1 MTYWIPYSFVRIT
14 LVFTS
19 GILLGIYHPQII
31 SMSIATGALLLTCL
45 VFVFLAFFG
54 KLYRLRFIPGLV
66 GLLMIFLSGYVLLT
80 LRTASRD
87 PNHIIHVQGAI
98 DYYKVVVTGYVQEK
112 DKSWRVEGTVQTVY
126 QQHQPRTVT
135 GKVQLYFS
143 KQEFPV
149 IQYGDIFLVRG
160 SPSLLSS
167 PANPGEFDYK
177 RFLTFKNIYHQQFI
191 GDSQARWL
199 GNFPPYEIVSYAIQF
214 REASNRIIC
223 RYVEGEQ
230 EQAIASALVL
240 GVTDNLDD
248 ETIHAYSATGAMHV
262 LAVSGLHVGII
273 YGILVFF
280 LRPLTKRKGGPWLL
294 AIVSL
299 LVLWGY
305 AFVTGLSPSVLR
317 AVTMFS
323 MVALARPFRH
333 TTNIFNILAASAFCL
348 LLVDPCL
355 IMSVG
360 FQLSYLAV
368 LGIIYLQRP
377 IYQWWEAPTWV
388 LDKVWQITTV
398 SIAAQVSTFSLGLL
412 YFHQFPVYFLFSNL
426 LVIPLSFVVLIAG
439 LVLLAVSAFTPLAL
453 WVGALLNFVIH
464 LMNASV
470 EVVGSLPFSL
480 LEDVYITT
488 SQSWMIM
495 GIIICFIE
503 MWINRDY
510 RYLAGVLLLAIVLSA
525 TQWLHF
531 RDMVEGRRLTVYNV
545 NGHSAIDFMDTGK
558 AYYII
563 DSSLVNNADRM
574 RFHIRPNWL
583 LHGIGVKENL
593 EHQSAVKN
601 FDGFRLVK
609 WCDRTLLLVHGRG
622 VRLPV
627 MKVDYVIIAFNSI
640 SLQELAENVTFE
652 KVILDSSNSISF
664 TNRLLEDALNKPIF
678 VHSVRHKGAYTA
690 TL

>member
-14 LVFTS
+14 LVFTG

-31 SMSIATGALLLTCL
+31 SMSIATGALLLTSL

-54 KLYRLRFIPGLV
+54 QLYRLRFIPGLV

-87 PNHIIHVQGAI
+87 RNHIIHVQGAV

-126 QQHQPRTVT
+126 QLHQPRTVT
-135 GKVQLYFS
+135 GKVQLYFF

-149 IQYGDIFLVRG
+149 IHYGDIFLVRG

-167 PANPGEFDYK
+167 LANPGEFDYK

-191 GDSQARWL
+191 GDCEARWL
-199 GNFPPYEIVSYAIQF
+199 GNSPPSEIVSYAIQF

-223 RYVEGEQ
+223 RYVKGEQ

-273 YGILVFF
+273 YGILVFL

-299 LVLWGY
+299 VVLWGY
-305 AFVTGLSPSVLR
+305 SFVTGLSPSVLR

-348 LLVDPCL
+348 LLADPYQ

-368 LGIIYLQRP
+368 LGIVYLQRP
-377 IYQWWEAPTWV
+377 IYQWWEAPMWV

-426 LVIPLSFVVLIAG
+426 LVIPLSFVVLAAG

-470 EVVGSLPFSL
+470 EVVESLPFSL

-574 RFHIRPNWL
+574 RFHIRPNRL
-583 LHGIGVKENL
+583 LHGIGVKENF

-627 MKVDYVIIAFNSI
+627 MKVDYVIIASNSI
-640 SLQELAENVTFE
+640 SLQELAENVVFE

>member
-1 MTYWIPYSFVRIT
+1 
-14 LVFTS
+14 
-19 GILLGIYHPQII
+19 
-31 SMSIATGALLLTCL
+31 
-45 VFVFLAFFG
+45 
-54 KLYRLRFIPGLV
+54 
-66 GLLMIFLSGYVLLT
+66 
-80 LRTASRD
+80 
-87 PNHIIHVQGAI
+87 
-98 DYYKVVVTGYVQEK
+98 
-112 DKSWRVEGTVQTVY
+112 
-126 QQHQPRTVT
+126 
-135 GKVQLYFS
+135 
-143 KQEFPV
+143 
-149 IQYGDIFLVRG
+149 
-160 SPSLLSS
+160 
-167 PANPGEFDYK
+167 
-177 RFLTFKNIYHQQFI
+177 
-191 GDSQARWL
+191 
-199 GNFPPYEIVSYAIQF
+199 
-214 REASNRIIC
+214 
-223 RYVEGEQ
+223 
-230 EQAIASALVL
+230 
-240 GVTDNLDD
+240 
-248 ETIHAYSATGAMHV
+248 
-262 LAVSGLHVGII
+262 
-273 YGILVFF
+273 
-280 LRPLTKRKGGPWLL
+280 
-294 AIVSL
+294 
-299 LVLWGY
+299 VLWGY
-305 AFVTGLSPSVLR
+305 SFVTGLSPSVLR

-348 LLVDPCL
+348 LLADPYQ

-368 LGIIYLQRP
+368 LGIVYLQRP
-377 IYQWWEAPTWV
+377 IYQWWEAPMWV

-426 LVIPLSFVVLIAG
+426 LVIPLSFVVLAAG

-470 EVVGSLPFSL
+470 EVVESLPFSL

-574 RFHIRPNWL
+574 RFHIRPNRL
-583 LHGIGVKENL
+583 LHGIGVKENF

-627 MKVDYVIIAFNSI
+627 MKVDYVIIASNSI
-640 SLQELAENVTFE
+640 SLQELAENVVFE